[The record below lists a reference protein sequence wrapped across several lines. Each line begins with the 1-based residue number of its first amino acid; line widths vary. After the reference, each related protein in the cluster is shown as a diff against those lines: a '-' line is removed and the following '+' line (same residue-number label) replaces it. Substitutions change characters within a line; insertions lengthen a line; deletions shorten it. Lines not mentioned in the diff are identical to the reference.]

1 MFWSCSELDCDQ
13 EEIRKKKRDPNTLDA
28 HRLQWLAR
36 AACPLLLFSF
46 SLYLIGYCLGTG
58 HIHLTDILMSIISQ
72 KGGSE
77 LMPELRPKL
86 FYTSFKSPSMTA
98 KQNKRYI

>member
-13 EEIRKKKRDPNTLDA
+13 EAIRKKKRDPNTLDA

-58 HIHLTDILMSIISQ
+58 HIHLTDSFDVDYL
-72 KGGSE
+72 
-77 LMPELRPKL
+77 PKRRKRIDAR
-86 FYTSFKSPSMTA
+86 TSS
-98 KQNKRYI
+98 